1 MTQKAI
7 TVIGN
12 DELKA
17 ELAKL
22 GKDAPEA
29 VRIATTLLGERAQRE
44 MRQKLPT
51 RFTFR
56 GTAEAFSR
64 AIIFQAPRATAKRK
78 MTAVLKVG
86 SDTGGTKA
94 TATRNLGVLLARHEE
109 PDSRTETGQV
119 FFDGR
124 GRPMTGLGFFL
135 PANGL
140 RTNNAN
146 PSRKYYPSSIGASLR
161 RTPDNRVI
169 LAKGTKK
176 GSKSRGT
183 GESFFATRIGIFRRR
198 HTSFGGRAQVEALWW
213 FKRTIRTPARLALW
227 ETAES
232 VFERFAI
239 AMTFDAIDTVLERT
253 SPQGLR

>member
-1 MTQKAI
+1 MSQKKI
-7 TVIGN
+7 TIFGA

-17 ELAKL
+17 ELRKL
-22 GKDAPEA
+22 GADAPHA
-29 VRIATTLLGERAQRE
+29 LRIATTLLGERAQRE
-44 MRQKLPT
+44 MCQQMGN
-51 RFTFR
+51 RFSFR
-56 GTAEAFSR
+56 GTKSGFDK
-64 AIIFQAPRATAKRK
+64 AIVFQAPRDTAKRK
-78 MTAVLKVG
+78 VSATLKVG

-94 TATRNLGVLLARHEE
+94 TATRNLGILLARHEE
-109 PDSRTETGQV
+109 ADTRTETGQT

-124 GRPMTGLGFFL
+124 GRPLTGLGFFV
-135 PANGL
+135 PAKGL
-140 RTNNAN
+140 RTQSAN
-146 PSRKYYPSSIGASLR
+146 PPRKMYPSSIGSALR
-161 RTPDNRVI
+161 TTPDNRVI
-169 LAKGTKK
+169 LAKGTRR

-183 GESFFATRIGIFRRR
+183 GESFFATRIGIFRRK

-239 AMTFDAIDTVLERT
+239 AYAFDAIDTVLDRT